1 MPLLS
6 EWDREKTAE
15 KEIDPRARD
24 SQELIRRTLI
34 GLSEQLA
41 EHRELLQE
49 YEFVRT
55 SSYTDSRHT
64 KADARRSEVRVLNMT
79 QEKETIQELQ
89 ETIMLYISLLK
100 ENRVHDWEVKTKILK
115 LRHIDRMEWQDICFK
130 VYGDQEDYVAKFN
143 TYKRKMF
150 RRLETAYTNIF
161 HYIK

>member
-1 MPLLS
+1 MPRLAD
-6 EWDREKTAE
+6 WDRDNEAG

-24 SQELIRRTLI
+24 SEELMRRTLI

-41 EHRELLQE
+41 EHKELLQE

-55 SSYTDSRHT
+55 SSYTDSRHS
-64 KADARRSEVRVLNMT
+64 KANARRSETRIMNMAA
-79 QEKETIQELQ
+79 EKETIQELQ
-89 ETIMLYISLLK
+89 RTIMAYISLLR

-115 LRHIDRMEWQDICFK
+115 LRHIDGLQWTDICFE

-150 RRLETAYTNIF
+150 RRLEVAYTNIF

>member
-1 MPLLS
+1 MPRLAD
-6 EWDREKTAE
+6 WDRDKKAG

-41 EHRELLQE
+41 EHKEKLE
-49 YEFVRT
+49 AYEFIRT
-55 SSYTDSRHT
+55 ASYSSSRHAT
-64 KADARRSEVRVLNMT
+64 SNERRSEARILNMAR
-79 QEKETIQELQ
+79 EKETIQELQ
-89 ETIMLYISLLK
+89 RTIMAYISLLR

-115 LRHIDRMEWQDICFK
+115 LRHIDRMEWQDICFE

-150 RRLETAYTNIF
+150 RRLEVAYSNIF

>member
-1 MPLLS
+1 MPRLAD
-6 EWDREKTAE
+6 WDRDNEAG

-41 EHRELLQE
+41 EHKETLQE

-55 SSYTDSRHT
+55 SSYTDSRHA
-64 KADARRSEVRVLNMT
+64 KANTRRSETRIINMS

-89 ETIMLYISLLK
+89 RTIMAYISLLR

-115 LRHIDRMEWQDICFK
+115 LRHIDRMEWQDICFE

>member
-6 EWDREKTAE
+6 EWDREKTAG

-24 SQELIRRTLI
+24 SEELMRRTLI

-41 EHRELLQE
+41 EHKELLEE

-55 SSYTDSRHT
+55 SSYTDSRHA
-64 KADARRSEVRVLNMT
+64 KANARRSETRIMNMA
-79 QEKETIQELQ
+79 QEKETIEELQ
-89 ETIMLYISLLK
+89 RAIMSYISLLR

-115 LRHIDRMEWQDICFK
+115 LRHIYRMEWQDICFE
-130 VYGDQEDYVAKFN
+130 VYGDQPDYVAKFN

-150 RRLETAYTNIF
+150 RRLEASYKNIF
-161 HYIK
+161 TFIK

>member
-1 MPLLS
+1 MPLLKNWAS
-6 EWDREKTAE
+6 EQEAGR
-15 KEIDPRARD
+15 EIDPRARD

-41 EHRELLQE
+41 EHKEILE
-49 YEFVRT
+49 NYEFIRT
-55 SSYTDSRHT
+55 ASYTDSRHA
-64 KADARRSEVRVLNMT
+64 KANARRSETRIINMS

-89 ETIMLYISLLK
+89 RTIMAYISLLR
-100 ENRVHDWEVKTKILK
+100 ENRVHDWEVKTKLLK
-115 LRHIDRMEWQDICFK
+115 LRHIDRMEWQDICFEL
-130 VYGDQEDYVAKFN
+130 YGDQPDYVAKFN

>member
-1 MPLLS
+1 MPRLTD
-6 EWDREKTAE
+6 WDREQAAG

-41 EHRELLQE
+41 EHKELLQE

-64 KADARRSEVRVLNMT
+64 KADARRSEVRIMNMT
-79 QEKETIQELQ
+79 EEKAVIQELQ
-89 ETIMLYISLLK
+89 GTIMAYISLLK
-100 ENRVHDWEVKTKILK
+100 ENRVHDWEVKTKLLK
-115 LRHIDRMEWQDICFK
+115 LRHIDRMEWQDICFEL
-130 VYGDQEDYVAKFN
+130 YGDQPDYVAKFN

>member
-15 KEIDPRARD
+15 KEIDPRARN
-24 SQELIRRTLI
+24 SEELIRRTLI

-41 EHRELLQE
+41 EHKELLEE

-55 SSYTDSRHT
+55 SSYADSRHT
-64 KADARRSEVRVLNMT
+64 KADARRSEVRIMNMA
-79 QEKETIQELQ
+79 QEKETIQQLQ
-89 ETIMLYISLLK
+89 ETIMAYISLLK

-115 LRHIDRMEWQDICFK
+115 LRHIDRMQWQDICFE

-150 RRLETAYTNIF
+150 RRLEVSYQNIF
-161 HYIK
+161 KCLK